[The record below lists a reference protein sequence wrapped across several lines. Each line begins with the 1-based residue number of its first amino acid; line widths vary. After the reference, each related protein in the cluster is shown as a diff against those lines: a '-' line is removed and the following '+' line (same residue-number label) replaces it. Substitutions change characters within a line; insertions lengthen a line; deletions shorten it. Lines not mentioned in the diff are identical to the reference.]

1 MQFKPT
7 NDGATR
13 VHIELQ
19 YNPPG
24 GQVGHAIAA
33 LFKRDPKHQMDDDLA
48 RIKTAIET
56 GQPPR
61 DAAAPIATHVEP
73 TAEKARANGPRRRT
87 RVAHESNEEQEPPP
101 AAD

>member
-1 MQFKPT
+1 VQ
-7 NDGATR
+7 
-13 VHIELQ
+13 IELH

-24 GQVGHAIAA
+24 GAVGHAIAA

-87 RVAHESNEEQEPPP
+87 TRSVRDEEDLETPPP
-101 AAD
+101 ATD